1 MRGYLVRTDAHTIA
15 VERMRLGDHAF
26 AHYADDDVRW
36 EVPAVFAFLGLSRG
50 EKVIVMMDPGCS
62 ADDACERLPGFGD
75 GGADDARDRG
85 QLVFSS
91 MRELI
96 SPEKS
101 FTPSR
106 ELDRLRQETELACRE
121 GFAGLRAVIDMAW
134 VDELGTDIEG
144 VMAREKHADSLFESR
159 RSAEICTSDRRWF
172 DPAVVEE
179 MWRSHP
185 VALLERPG
193 DLQAHHAPGEL
204 YLIGD
209 ADMATGDIFRAA
221 VSVAFEAPPAG
232 AVSSKPGPSSD
243 TWQRTEPSTRDSSRL
258 PPPPPC
264 RIALHASSYTARTS
278 SSHLFSSSP
287 AAAASPTR
295 NRSLGRS
302 AAVKRIWSGAP
313 PVTCCLPSPPG
324 PGRRSTSPASDG
336 GSSPGEGGSGL
347 RPSRGAL
354 P

>member
-1 MRGYLVRTDAHTIA
+1 VRTDAHTIA

-36 EVPAVFAFLGLSRG
+36 EVPAVFVFLGLSRG
-50 EKVIVMMDPGCS
+50 EKVIVMMDPACS
-62 ADDACERLPGFGD
+62 ADDACERLPGV
-75 GGADDARDRG
+75 GADDARDRG

-101 FTPSR
+101 FTPR
-106 ELDRLRQETELACRE
+106 RQLDRLRQETELACRE

-134 VDELGTDIEG
+134 VDELGTDVEG

-159 RSAEICTSDRRWF
+159 RYAEICTYDRRWF

-179 MWRSHP
+179 MRVSHP

-209 ADMATGDIFRAA
+209 ADTATGEIFRSA
-221 VSVAFEAPPAG
+221 VSVAFEASPGRQAMVDLTRLCFLSAGCAGDLLRLIGQAG
-232 AVSSKPGPSSD
+232 AIDKVVV
-243 TWQRTEPSTRDSSRL
+243 RCR
-258 PPPPPC
+258 PPQ
-264 RIALHASSYTARTS
+264 ART
-278 SSHLFSSSP
+278 L
-287 AAAASPTR
+287 
-295 NRSLGRS
+295 RSL
-302 AAVKRIWSGAP
+302 
-313 PVTCCLPSPPG
+313 
-324 PGRRSTSPASDG
+324 RRMWTG
-336 GSSPGEGGSGL
+336 GLVLEETED
-347 RPSRGAL
+347 SR
-354 P
+354 

>member
-1 MRGYLVRTDAHTIA
+1 MKGYLVRADAHTIA

-36 EVPAVFAFLGLSRG
+36 EVPAVFVFRGLSRG

-62 ADDACERLPGFGD
+62 ADDACERLADFG

-101 FTPSR
+101 FTAR
-106 ELDRLRQETELACRE
+106 RQLDRLRQETELARQE
-121 GFAGLRAVIDMAW
+121 GFAGLRTVIDMAW
-134 VDELGTDIEG
+134 VDDLGMDVES
-144 VMAREKHADSLFESR
+144 VMHREKHADSLFETR
-159 RSAEICTSDRRWF
+159 QYAEICTYDRRWF

-179 MWRSHP
+179 MRVSHP

-221 VSVAFEAPPAG
+221 VSVAFEAPPGRQALVDLTRLCFLSAG
-232 AVSSKPGPSSD
+232 CAGD
-243 TWQRTEPSTRDSSRL
+243 LLRL
-258 PPPPPC
+258 
-264 RIALHASSYTARTS
+264 IGQ
-278 SSHLFSSSP
+278 
-287 AAAASPTR
+287 AAACDKVVVR
-295 NRSLGRS
+295 CR
-302 AAVKRIWSGAP
+302 P
-313 PVTCCLPSPPG
+313 PQAEILHRLRVMWT
-324 PGRRSTSPASDG
+324 G
-336 GSSPGEGGSGL
+336 GLVLEEKGD
-347 RPSRGAL
+347 SR
-354 P
+354 